1 MRYADY
7 VVGDDLSN
15 SEFSQL
21 QLSQVEG
28 NYSVNTS
35 YQAINVVGS
44 SIDSGSDGVPLAEP
58 RPWAVGGGL
67 EAYGDGGVVFGAA
80 VHPEEPCPSVG
91 VVPATIGGTVEDASQ
106 REAGGPQE
114 SVAGSGVQGGSS
126 DKGQGSIRGLG
137 VSYAGS
143 TLSSQ
148 CQEPARSTPPAAQS
162 RKNLTFYLHSSGAV
176 LERIVKPGRRSH
188 GKREYQPSRERKYPN
203 HADPEAKR
211 KRQSSGSQVARSSGE
226 ELRDETIEIPTSR
239 VDPFSLGRAWSL
251 GHVLWTTAGCVRC
264 VRCGFHAVEM
274 AKGLKSKCPKACPA
288 GRKTALTRLLN
299 GQHTNTGRHLGVPRP
314 LPTPDEIREHHPFY
328 KRLRVE

>member
-91 VVPATIGGTVEDASQ
+91 VVPPTVGETVEGASQ
-106 REAGGPQE
+106 GEAGGPQE
-114 SVAGSGVQGGSS
+114 SVAGSGFKVDQAIR
-126 DKGQGSIRGLG
+126 DKVAPGALEFRMQDLR
-137 VSYAGS
+137 
-143 TLSSQ
+143 
-148 CQEPARSTPPAAQS
+148 CPASVRKQPVPFRQPP
-162 RKNLTFYLHSSGAV
+162 
-176 LERIVKPGRRSH
+176 SH
-188 GKREYQPSRERKYPN
+188 GR
-203 HADPEAKR
+203 
-211 KRQSSGSQVARSSGE
+211 
-226 ELRDETIEIPTSR
+226 T
-239 VDPFSLGRAWSL
+239 
-251 GHVLWTTAGCVRC
+251 
-264 VRCGFHAVEM
+264 
-274 AKGLKSKCPKACPA
+274 
-288 GRKTALTRLLN
+288 
-299 GQHTNTGRHLGVPRP
+299 
-314 LPTPDEIREHHPFY
+314 
-328 KRLRVE
+328 